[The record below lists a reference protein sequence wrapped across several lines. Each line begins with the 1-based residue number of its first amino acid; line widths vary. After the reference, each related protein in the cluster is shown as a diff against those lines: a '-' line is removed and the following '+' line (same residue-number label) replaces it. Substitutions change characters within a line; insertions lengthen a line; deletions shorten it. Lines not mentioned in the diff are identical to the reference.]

1 MAGISHLQWS
11 HSISVRVDSID
22 AQHKKLFEIT
32 NRLIDVFEAGS
43 GDFLTVISE
52 LVEYTAVHFHDEQIV
67 MMNAKFPG
75 LAAHTAEHDKF
86 IGKVEEFLQAYGE
99 GNEDVGSKM
108 LVFLRDWLFAHTSGL
123 DMEFAQFL
131 AKNPAKAKAF

>member
-1 MAGISHLQWS
+1 MSEIPHLQWS
-11 HSISVRVDSID
+11 NSISVRVDNID

-32 NRLIDVFEAGS
+32 NRLIDAFKAGS
-43 GDFLTVISE
+43 GDFLEVISE
-52 LVEYTAVHFHDEQIV
+52 LVEYTTVHFHDEQMV

-86 IGKVEEFLQAYGE
+86 IAKVEEFLQAYGE

-131 AKNPAKAKAF
+131 AKKSAK